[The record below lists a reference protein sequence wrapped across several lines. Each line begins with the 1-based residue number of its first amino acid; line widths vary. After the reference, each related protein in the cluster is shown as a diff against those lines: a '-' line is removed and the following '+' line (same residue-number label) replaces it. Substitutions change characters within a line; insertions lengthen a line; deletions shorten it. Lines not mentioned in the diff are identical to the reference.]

1 MEEELM
7 NAYSEVDQILDIL
20 GDVYKQKLPTKLRE
34 LFSQKKNVNHRI
46 TISKDTKMEDLKIK
60 RTTAIII
67 SILNLKYWATNPDT
81 IRFLK
86 RQYYNNEK
94 EYQEKINQYKEFSW
108 LDNNKSKTNLNIQE
122 NSEETSL
129 VELKNESIIAKV
141 KKIIAKI
148 LFGRK

>member
-67 SILNLKYWATNPDT
+67 SILNLKYWETNPDT